1 MKSHSKFLSFIEM
14 AKGITNKLPKYNS
27 KFSNRIYSNHQLMM
41 INLFRVKLKLT
52 YRGVCELLGASRDL
66 CRLMGI
72 NKIPHWTT
80 LQKFMQR
87 TNQSSLDW
95 LIKQETINLK
105 QVDVAIDAT
114 GFYPLNVS
122 SYYCLKYLK
131 GICRRKYVKLSIL
144 IDVKTQLILSTRTRL
159 SPAHDNL
166 DFKCL
171 IRKCKIKILS
181 CRADKAY
188 CAFKNYEFLY
198 QLGIRP
204 LIPVKKNIHRRR
216 LLMKRVAKDFDEK
229 DYHQR
234 SKCETVNGSIKVKFD
249 ARLLAKRTVMQK
261 KEILIKCVVYNLDRL
276 VALNLSFFIE
286 GFYKA
291 D

>member
-1 MKSHSKFLSFIEM
+1 MKSHSKLISFIEL

-27 KFSNRIYSNHQLMM
+27 KFSNRIYTNHQLMM

-52 YRGVCELLGASRDL
+52 YRGVCELLEASSNL
-66 CRLMGI
+66 CSLMGVD
-72 NKIPHWTT
+72 KVPHWTT
-80 LQKFMQR
+80 LHKFMQR
-87 TNQSSLDW
+87 TNQSSFEW
-95 LIKQETINLK
+95 LIQQETTHLK
-105 QVDVAIDAT
+105 QADVAVDAT
-114 GFYPLNVS
+114 GFYPLSVS
-122 SYYCLKYLK
+122 SYYCLRYLK
-131 GICRRKYVKLSIL
+131 GICRRKYVKLSVL
-144 IDVKTQLILSTRTRL
+144 IDVKTQLILSTKTRL

-181 CRADKAY
+181 CRADKGY

-204 LIPVKKNIHRRR
+204 LIPAKKNIHKRR
-216 LLMKRVAKDFDEK
+216 LLMKRVAEDFNEK
-229 DYHQR
+229 EYHQR
-234 SKCETVNGSIKVKFD
+234 SKCETVVGSLKVKFN

-276 VALNLSFFIE
+276 VILNLSFCCRGILQSR
-286 GFYKA
+286 
-291 D
+291 